1 MEKVTQKIDQQ
12 SLINI
17 LKDIDKGTFVS
28 IETLTNVRMKKTGN
42 PYFDKLKKYSRKNV
56 RPIPDYEKRMKKT
69 NEEFVV
75 AENKVGEHVSPCVL
89 YNEKYG
95 KYYFSYE
102 TFDNSHIET
111 KYIDENGNPIEK
123 EVFQPFLPTY
133 NNDRDV
139 KIFSVG
145 VENIKGISYKGVKYE
160 VE

>member
-1 MEKVTQKIDQQ
+1 MNKVTQNISQEN
-12 SLINI
+12 LIEI

-28 IETLTNVRMKKTGN
+28 IETLTKVRMKKTDN
-42 PYFDKLKKYSRKNV
+42 PFYEKVQKYSRKNV

-75 AENKVGEHVSPCVL
+75 AENKVGQHISPCVIF
-89 YNEKYG
+89 NEKYN
-95 KYYFSYE
+95 KHYFSYE

-123 EVFQPFLPTY
+123 ELFQPFLPTY

-145 VENIKGISYKGVKYE
+145 VENIKSISYKGVKYE
-160 VE
+160 VD